1 VGRAVATSR
10 RTGDPVRIRGIK
22 IRLEGIEVR
31 IGVLVVLPGRW
42 EFGEITPKLLDH
54 DPATVVSVRGRARAE
69 WRPFLLDI
77 AISAEMLH
85 RWIAANAATLGVD
98 PRTLVTSAT
107 AIGLR
112 RHDPG
117 DAMHGVPSVG
127 APTGTIGDFQ
137 FSPGAGGEAEIRA
150 HTRPPRELTAIF
162 TQLPADLLIDGGSVL
177 DLRSSEAAVAGMEVG
192 SAMDRLRSAVELSQ
206 WPEARQCIRA
216 RCKTCE
222 FRVLGDP
229 ESGFARCWGAEVD
242 HQRDHILQLDRLT
255 DAQLSA
261 TVERGGFSASV
272 ASLDKAEVS
281 PRQSWVLGAM
291 QGREIQCDEELRAWA
306 LQRSGASRDGREPAR
321 TPPSG
326 PSHFLR
332 ASVAQI
338 AVSAWPGA
346 TPYEAVPF
354 QFSLHRLPS
363 DFSSLSERMT
373 MPGFVR
379 CDLADP
385 RRDFVRALRDQL
397 GEAGPVYH
405 WHHLESSLIR
415 SLSAGIAASGTQPG
429 DRELL
434 DFLSRLAGTD
444 GSPGRLVDLLMIAK
458 GFRPPEVNWSFSLR
472 RFIRYAWRFRRISSA
487 FQPGNGAPA
496 DQAVYADTV
505 DPWRSLPTIPVLALR
520 NSIVRPEVVSA
531 ADPWA
536 TQQLWL
542 ECRLADGR
550 DPREAHKVLRAW
562 GQLESA
568 SVLMAYYFLV
578 HVAPVIAEQPV
589 DRTVRVF
596 VSSTFR
602 DFREERNLL
611 KRRVEPVLNRRSLD
625 RAVQAMIVDLRWGI
639 TDEQAGNGMTLPVC
653 LREVT
658 RCRPYFIGLLGHRY
672 GWIPPVG
679 AYPADLVEREPW
691 LREHAGGSSMTELEI
706 RHGIFG
712 DVRGDARF
720 YFRSHA
726 FAAGKG
732 EDFESSDSVE
742 RRKLAE
748 LKQAIRDRGFRV
760 TEDYPDP
767 PTFASNVTEDIW
779 SRIDR
784 AFPADL
790 LGDAALP
797 GWSAQ
802 RAHAIRLWSTF
813 VEDPDEIRAV
823 RRLLVDARVQRVTI
837 VGPTGCGKSALFAA
851 VLRPYAESDRPTLIQ
866 HFVGVG
872 DTPAEAVAVARRI
885 VTTAAARIGIA
896 PSDPR
901 LADPC
906 SELAM
911 RTLAAEARD
920 RDTRLM
926 IGIDGL
932 DRIVGAEQ
940 VEWLRSRLPE
950 GVMLVVTA
958 LSQRAAPGGE
968 RSRGGSKVVR
978 VRPIDANRA
987 RMVVERVLRENG
999 RSLTS
1004 GQLDQIAQHPCA
1016 RSPGFLRTVIDELI
1030 ACASHEELP
1039 SRIRECLATKSM
1051 KALCGVV
1058 LRRLE
1063 AEIGAE
1069 AVREIFRKLLEAP
1082 DGMRESALVDAAGGK
1097 HAELSALRLQL
1108 GHALVDAGGRIT
1120 LPPGDFAKAAQ
1131 RILGKKPR

>member
-1 VGRAVATSR
+1 LAVR
-10 RTGDPVRIRGIK
+10 LRGVK
-22 IRLEGIEVR
+22 IRFLGLEVCL
-31 IGVLVVLPGRW
+31 GVLSIRSDRW
-42 EFGEITPKLLDH
+42 EVGEIVPRVVEDNPTEVLL
-54 DPATVVSVRGRARAE
+54 TNRGRIRAE
-69 WRPFLLDI
+69 WQSSVRDI
-77 AISAEMLH
+77 AVSYSMVR
-85 RWIAANAATLGVD
+85 RWVVANAASIGVE
-98 PRTLVTSAT
+98 PALQVAPTM
-107 AIGLR
+107 IGLR
-112 RHDPG
+112 RRAPS
-117 DAMHGVPSVG
+117 DAGLGLSSVRESARTISDFRVSSDGSG
-127 APTGTIGDFQ
+127 AVGIDDL
-137 FSPGAGGEAEIRA
+137 GASA
-150 HTRPPRELTAIF
+150 
-162 TQLPADLLIDGGSVL
+162 LPADATFLQLSL
-177 DLRSSEAAVAGMEVG
+177 DPFVVNAEWFRPGFDADTKLMRMAAD
-192 SAMDRLRSAVELSQ
+192 SNR
-206 WPEARQCIRA
+206 WPEASQCVRK

-222 FRVLGDP
+222 YRVPGDP

-242 HQRDHILQLDRLT
+242 HQRDHILELENLS

-261 TVERGGFSASV
+261 AVEKEGFGASV
-272 ASLDKAEVS
+272 ASLDEADVS
-281 PRQSWVLGAM
+281 PRQSLAFRAM
-291 QGREIQCDEELRAWA
+291 QEQAIQCDEELRAWA
-306 LQRSGASRDGREPAR
+306 LQRSGANRDGSELAQ
-321 TPPSG
+321 TPTSG
-326 PSHFLR
+326 PSHFLK

-338 AVSAWPGA
+338 AVAAWPGA
-346 TPYEAVPF
+346 PPYERVPF

-363 DFSSLSERMT
+363 DFSSLSERT
-373 MPGFVR
+373 AMPGFVR

-405 WHHLESSLIR
+405 WHSLEPSLVR
-415 SLSAGIAASGTQPG
+415 SLLAGIAASGRQPG

-444 GSPGRLVDLLMIAK
+444 GSPGRLVDLLTIAK
-458 GFRPPEVNWSFSLR
+458 GFRPPEVNWSSSLR
-472 RFIRYAWRFRRISSA
+472 RFIRYAWRFQRVSGA
-487 FQPGNGAPA
+487 FQPGNGAPG

-505 DPWRSLPTIPVLALR
+505 DPWRSLPTIPVLAPR
-520 NSIVRPEVVSA
+520 NSNVRPEVVSA
-531 ADPWA
+531 ANPWA
-536 TQQLWL
+536 MQQLWL

-550 DPREAHKVLRAW
+550 DPREVHEVLRAW
-562 GQLESA
+562 GHLESA

-578 HVAPVIAEQPV
+578 HVAPVIADQPV

-611 KRRVEPVLNRRSLD
+611 KRQVEPVLNRRSLD
-625 RAVQAMIVDLRWGI
+625 RAVQATIVDLRWGI
-639 TDEQAGNGMTLPVC
+639 TDEQAGKGMTLPVC
-653 LREVT
+653 LREVA

-672 GWIPPVG
+672 GWIPPAG

-712 DVRGDARF
+712 DARGDARF

-732 EDFESSDSVE
+732 EDFESSDPVE
-742 RRKLAE
+742 RRKLVE
-748 LKQAIRDRGFRV
+748 LKQAIRDQGFRV
-760 TEDYPDP
+760 TEDYPNP
-767 PTFASNVTEDIW
+767 PAFASSVTEDIW

-802 RAHAIRLWSTF
+802 RAHAIRLATTF
-813 VEDPDEIRAV
+813 VEDAAELRAV
-823 RRLLVDARVQRVTI
+823 RSLLVDARVQRVTI
-837 VGPTGCGKSALFAA
+837 VGPTGCGKSALFAVA
-851 VLRPYAESDRPTLIQ
+851 LRPYAESERCTLIQ

-872 DTPAEAVAVARRI
+872 ETPAEAVAVARRI
-885 VTTAAARIGIA
+885 VATAAARIGIA

-911 RTLAAEARD
+911 RTLAEEARD

-932 DRIVGAEQ
+932 DRIAGAEQ

-958 LSQRAAPGGE
+958 LSQRAVPRGKG
-968 RSRGGSKVVR
+968 SRGGSKVVR
-978 VRPIDANRA
+978 VRPIDATRA
-987 RMVVERVLRENG
+987 RAVVERVLHENG

-1004 GQLDQIAQHPCA
+1004 AQLDEIAGHPCA

-1039 SRIRECLATKSM
+1039 SRIRECLAAKSM

-1069 AVREIFRKLLEAP
+1069 AVREIFRTLLAAPSGMPEA
-1082 DGMRESALVDAAGGK
+1082 ELVAATGGR

-1108 GHALVDAGGRIT
+1108 GAALVDAGGRIA
-1120 LPPGDFAKAAQ
+1120 LPSGALADAA
-1131 RILGKKPR
+1131 RRRFGVER